1 MRRIR
6 IMTPTKH
13 TDVFSRQLSPCTYF
27 STCVGSRDD
36 AAARHRVEP
45 FVVSG
50 DSAAFFSRLRT
61 LLAALPRT
69 TVLTATEDYLHA
81 ICRSRLGFIDDME
94 FRLHP
99 EGRVVHIRSAARVSL
114 FWDWG
119 VNRRRVERLRAEL
132 QSA

>member
-1 MRRIR
+1 
-6 IMTPTKH
+6 MTPTKQH
-13 TDVFSRQLSPCTYF
+13 AGVFSRQLSPCTF
-27 STCVGSRDD
+27 FPTCVGSRDD

-50 DSAAFFSRLRT
+50 DSAVFFSRLT
-61 LLAALPRT
+61 ALLAALPRT

-81 ICRSRLGFIDDME
+81 VCGSRLGFIDDVE

-99 EGRVVHIRSAARVSL
+99 EGRVVHVRSASRVSF

-119 VNRRRVERLRAEL
+119 VNRGRVERLRSQL
-132 QSA
+132 QGG